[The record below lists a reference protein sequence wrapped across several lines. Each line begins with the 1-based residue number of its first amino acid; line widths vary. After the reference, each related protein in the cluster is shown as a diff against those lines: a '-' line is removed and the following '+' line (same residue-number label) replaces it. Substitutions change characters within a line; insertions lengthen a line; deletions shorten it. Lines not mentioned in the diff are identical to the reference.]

1 MSKAK
6 PDDARRAPRPAC
18 RRRPTRPRPTAE
30 AREPRGRAHSRRS
43 RRVAILSRGLAA
55 LLLVVI
61 AGAAPALS
69 GPDDDGHAARRR
81 ALEAAAAGEDRVL
94 TTMLASSDATDVAWA
109 AYATRSERRVQLL
122 PAVRTAV
129 ARTPELPPFAAQQ
142 VLDCALALGCAVPL
156 RVALHFAR
164 TGPAWCRVPAVLA
177 ATELT
182 GPEALELWDRLD
194 GPRIGL
200 EAVTVGVRLA
210 KARTDGFGR
219 RLLAGLEF
227 TLVVAVTDTT
237 TTTTGDFKRPGG
249 DVPADGIVVRDLRF
263 PPFVVHRLSL
273 APTAGDT
280 VVADDPLPVYLR
292 RVERTESEIGVGGTT
307 SMDAQR
313 VRRALLR
320 QMLRGAAAERPIY
333 DGRVLQVP
341 WTTSERFL
349 EAVRSGQRE
358 LVATFDELVGAA
370 IASGLLS
377 RDDAASL
384 RPTLDV
390 TLIDERAI
398 PGELPA
404 APPFEPASPQ
414 PPSATPGK

>member
-1 MSKAK
+1 MRDTHA
-6 PDDARRAPRPAC
+6 DDPREAWG
-18 RRRPTRPRPTAE
+18 PTPRHASIPSHDASN
-30 AREPRGRAHSRRS
+30 PRGRIRDRVSGRA

-55 LLLVVI
+55 VLLVVI
-61 AGAAPALS
+61 AGVAPALS

-81 ALEAAAAGEDRVL
+81 ALEAAAAGEDRIL
-94 TTMLASSDATDVAWA
+94 TTMLASSDAIDVAWA
-109 AYATRSERRVQLL
+109 AYVAGSERRVQLL
-122 PAVRTAV
+122 PAVGTAV
-129 ARTPELPPFAAQQ
+129 ARTPGLPPFAAQQ

-227 TLVVAVTDTT
+227 TLVVAATDT

-320 QMLRGAAAERPIY
+320 DMLRGTAAERPIS

-349 EAVRSGQRE
+349 EAVRNGQRE

-384 RPTLDV
+384 HPTLDV

>member
-1 MSKAK
+1 MRDAHA
-6 PDDARRAPRPAC
+6 DDPRAPWGPTPRRASIPSHGASDS
-18 RRRPTRPRPTAE
+18 
-30 AREPRGRAHSRRS
+30 RGRGRDRGSRRS
-43 RRVAILSRGLAA
+43 RRVAPVLRRLAAFLIAA
-55 LLLVVI
+55 LL
-61 AGAAPALS
+61 GAAPALS

-81 ALEAAAAGEDRVL
+81 ALEAAAAGEDRIL
-94 TTMLASSDATDVAWA
+94 TTMLASSDAIDVAWA
-109 AYATRSERRVQLL
+109 AYVARSERRVQLL

-156 RVALHFAR
+156 RTALHFAQA
-164 TGPAWCRVPAVLA
+164 GPAWCRVPAVLA

-182 GPEALELWDRLD
+182 GSEGLELWDRLD

-200 EAVTVGVRLA
+200 DAVTVGVRLA
-210 KARTDGFGR
+210 KARADGFGR

-227 TLVVAVTDTT
+227 TLVVAATDATT
-237 TTTTGDFKRPGG
+237 KTGDLKRPGG
-249 DVPADGIVVRDLRF
+249 DVPADGVLVRDLRF
-263 PPFVVHRLSL
+263 PPFIVHRLSL

-280 VVADDPLPVYLR
+280 VVADDPLPVYLQR
-292 RVERTESEIGVGGTT
+292 IERTESEVGVGGTPAA
-307 SMDAQR
+307 DAQV

-320 QMLRGAAAERPIY
+320 HMLRGAAAERPIS

-341 WTTSERFL
+341 WTTSARFL
-349 EAVRSGQRE
+349 EAVRNGQRE
-358 LVATFDELVGAA
+358 LVAAFGELVEASV
-370 IASGLLS
+370 ASGLLS
-377 RDDAASL
+377 RDDAANL
-384 RPTLDV
+384 RPTMEV

-414 PPSATPGK
+414 PPRATPEK